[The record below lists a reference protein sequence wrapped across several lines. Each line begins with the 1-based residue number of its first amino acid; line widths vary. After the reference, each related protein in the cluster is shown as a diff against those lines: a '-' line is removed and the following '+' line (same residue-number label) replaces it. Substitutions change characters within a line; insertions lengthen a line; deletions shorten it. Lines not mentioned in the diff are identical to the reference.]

1 MIVFSPRLGLTHTV
15 AYQHRFQK
23 ARPIHTCTAYAR
35 GGRARVNYG
44 RITFHSSE
52 LLRGYLK
59 KRLDQLRLK
68 AHHELLRV
76 NQLSGVCSFSWLFSS
91 LPTQGEGGGGC
102 SRQFRTGVGRGGSK
116 TLILFKSNTNRKLTA
131 FLMLKTEI

>member
-23 ARPIHTCTAYAR
+23 ARPIHTCAAYAR
-35 GGRARVNYG
+35 GGRARVNYR

-68 AHHELLRV
+68 AHHEFLRV
-76 NQLSGVCSFSWLFSS
+76 NQLSFSWLFSS
-91 LPTQGEGGGGC
+91 LPTQGEGGG
-102 SRQFRTGVGRGGSK
+102 RGAPVNLGQVWG
-116 TLILFKSNTNRKLTA
+116 A
-131 FLMLKTEI
+131 EALKP